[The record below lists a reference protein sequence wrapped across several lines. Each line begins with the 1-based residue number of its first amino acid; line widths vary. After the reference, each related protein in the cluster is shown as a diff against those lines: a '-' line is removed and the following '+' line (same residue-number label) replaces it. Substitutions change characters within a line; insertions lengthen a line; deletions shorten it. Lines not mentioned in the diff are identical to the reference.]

1 MVCYYKKEN
10 IFFIKLIVKLALL
23 VIVISIFDLL
33 LIINIFLN
41 KYDLKLGSFLV
52 KIKNDHNQTS
62 TSKIVK
68 F

>member
-1 MVCYYKKEN
+1 LLLKEGKY
-10 IFFIKLIVKLALL
+10 FLIKLIVKQAPL
-23 VIVISIFDLL
+23 VIVISVFDLL

-68 F
+68 L